1 MRFASCLVALWLL
14 IPCSVMAK
22 PQAKLV
28 PPPAAPRAPVTLE
41 ARWNDIRVLL
51 HPVDIKA
58 LHAPLQELLAMA
70 QAAGYQSMP
79 TYSEELLQAAHH
91 ERAAGRTEE
100 ARYLV
105 REALMLSPE
114 SPAILFAALPLARA
128 TGAGSEAEIL
138 ARFLFA
144 IPFSPKSIL
153 RGVVALAYPCCM
165 ALTVGLFCVGVA
177 LLLARLPL
185 LRRRLQAELPNS
197 LRGYLEAPLLT
208 LAAVVP
214 LFYGPL
220 ITLAVWALLVV
231 VLSQRREW
239 FTLWVGA
246 VLCLWGAA
254 IPLRENSAVLLQDRR
269 FLAMLEVLS
278 GEFRETHRSWAE
290 QVSRLGPEGGVEWYA
305 LGQYFE
311 RVGEFARAEA
321 AFTRAEGELPGV
333 PWPLAQ
339 RGVLAAA
346 RGDTESALRLLEEAR
361 SRGGNSAAVLFH
373 LSQVLFSRSDTQRSR
388 EVDSE
393 ARRKDPILVDE
404 LHRREDALPRGGVLF
419 ASMPLPY
426 GLVLKSLLSPAKGVP
441 PVDDEIALRLTVWCT
456 PVHLMGI
463 GALFVLLFFVCGDRP
478 SALRAAAA
486 QRPSVLLRLIPGGS
500 LVAAGRVST
509 AFGALALLLSLAAP
523 LFPISGPAFLLWQ
536 QLPGSY
542 ALYGSVLGL
551 FAFLFWYSGVVS
563 VEE

>member
-1 MRFASCLVALWLL
+1 MRVLGYFIAVFFCPCLV
-14 IPCSVMAK
+14 M
-22 PQAKLV
+22 
-28 PPPAAPRAPVTLE
+28 AAPKVKPAPQPIAPPTIE
-41 ARWNDIRVLL
+41 MRWEQIRPLL
-51 HPVDIKA
+51 HPVDLKA
-58 LHAPLQELLAMA
+58 LHAPLQQLLAIA
-70 QAAGYQSMP
+70 QAAGYQSLP
-79 TYSEELLQAAHH
+79 AYSEELLSAAHH

-105 REALMLSPE
+105 REALLLSPE

-128 TGAGSEAEIL
+128 TGAGGEGEIL

-144 IPFSPKSIL
+144 IPFSPKAIL

-165 ALTVGLFCVGVA
+165 ALTVGLFCVGLA
-177 LLLARLPL
+177 LLLVRLPL
-185 LRRRLQAELPNS
+185 LRRRLQAELPNA

-208 LAAVVP
+208 MAVVVP

-220 ITLAVWALLVV
+220 ITLAIWALIVV

-246 VLCLWGAA
+246 VLCVWGAV

-269 FLAMLEVLS
+269 FLAVLEVLS
-278 GEFRETHRSWAE
+278 GEFRESHRGWAE
-290 QVSRLGPEGGVEWYA
+290 QISRLGPEGGVEWYA
-305 LGQYFE
+305 LGQYFQ
-311 RVGEFARAEA
+311 RAGEYGRAEA
-321 AFTRAEGELPGV
+321 AFARAEGELPGV

-346 RGDTESALRLLEEAR
+346 RGDTEAAQRLLEDAR
-361 SRGGNSAAVLFH
+361 GRGGDSAAVLFH
-373 LSQVLFSRSDTQRSR
+373 LSQVLFSRSDTERSR
-388 EVDSE
+388 QVDSE
-393 ARRKDPILVDE
+393 ARHKDPLLIEE
-404 LHRREDALPRGGVLF
+404 LHRREDVLPQGGVLF
-419 ASMPLPY
+419 ANISLPY
-426 GLVLKSLLSPAKGVP
+426 HMVLGSLLSPAKGVP
-441 PVDDEIALRLTVWCT
+441 PVDDEIARRLTIWCS

-463 GALFVLLFFVCGDRP
+463 GALFALLFFVCGDRP

-486 QRPSVLLRLIPGGS
+486 QRPTILLRLIPGGA
-500 LVAAGRVST
+500 LVAEGRVSA
-509 AFGALALLLSLAAP
+509 AFGLLALLLSLAAP
-523 LFPISGPAFLLWQ
+523 LLPISGPAFLLWE

-542 ALYGSVLGL
+542 ALYASVLGL